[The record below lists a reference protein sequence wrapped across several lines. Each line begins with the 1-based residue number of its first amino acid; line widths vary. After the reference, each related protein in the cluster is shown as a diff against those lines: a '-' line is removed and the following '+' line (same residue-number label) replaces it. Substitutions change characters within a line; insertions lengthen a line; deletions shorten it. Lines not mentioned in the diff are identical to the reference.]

1 MALVPDINRAGTAG
15 CTAELTPE
23 SLDEWQKRK

>member
-1 MALVPDINRAGTAG
+1 MALVPDINRVGSAG

-23 SLDEWQKRK
+23 NLDEWQERK